1 MKRFLK
7 IALQNE
13 IFNDGLLPEVSNKR
27 FFSRKATIRNH
38 MAHSRRRLLLIDEE
52 YLQHRKKNERKE
64 VIQQTYFSNPKAQL
78 IQLMQIQLLKTVLIP
93 MMIKI
98 SEWEQIESTSLLFGY
113 RTDWQS
119 IFLLVKGMSWFFQ
132 MQDIEQQ
139 FIS

>member
-38 MAHSRRRLLLIDEE
+38 MARSRRRLLLIDEE

-64 VIQQTYFSNPKAQL
+64 VI
-78 IQLMQIQLLKTVLIP
+78 
-93 MMIKI
+93 
-98 SEWEQIESTSLLFGY
+98 
-113 RTDWQS
+113 
-119 IFLLVKGMSWFFQ
+119 
-132 MQDIEQQ
+132 
-139 FIS
+139 